1 MKVLFDARYTRT
13 DYHDGIS
20 RYSAEL
26 GNALLKLI
34 PVTFLIS
41 SEGQKR
47 WFPADASFIK
57 IHSPTSALEPFTARI
72 LNKYSPDVVY
82 SPMQTIGTAGRNYKS
97 VLTLHDMIYY
107 RHPSAPK
114 FLPAPVRAGW
124 WLYHQSYTPQRLV
137 LKGADL
143 LTTVSETSASDIMAA
158 HMSDL
163 PAHVIYNAPQK
174 FSKFPV
180 KHAEKVKNVVF
191 MGSFMKYK
199 NVETLIKGMAF
210 LPGRT
215 LHLLSR
221 ISPKRKAELSSL
233 IPADATV
240 VFHDGVTDEEYEK
253 ILANNAVLDRAISR
267 VASSKLDGLVVNS
280 QLESIDA
287 SKIAGSI
294 LNSQL
299 ESIFASKVT
308 GSLVNSQLESI
319 DISKVIGSLSASQ
332 IRITSP
338 ESEYIT
344 DNKGYQLGESN
355 LAMALK
361 VMDAKIGQIDV
372 AYVKAA
378 TGSIV
383 GEDTPDHVHDA
394 TTMIQAIEGKVG
406 YNAGMIYPISPDHA
420 DYPGLPIPKIVN
432 LYSDISCGSLIS
444 TVGSHSKKPLD
455 IFYAEKKCGIALQSR
470 IIDGHLIDKVYFKQD
485 DSSCNSLFS
494 DISNGM
500 SGISAVSACQ
510 YYLLNDYIA
519 ASSVMSG

>member
-26 GNALLKLI
+26 GNALLQLI

-57 IHSPTSALEPFTARI
+57 IHSPTSVLEPFTARI

-114 FLPAPVRAGW
+114 FLPALVRAGW
-124 WLYHQSYTPQRLV
+124 WLYHQSYMPQRLL

-158 HMSDL
+158 RMSDL

-180 KHAEKVKNVVF
+180 KHAEKIKNVVF

-199 NVETLIKGMAF
+199 NVETLIRGMGF

-221 ISPKRKAELSSL
+221 ISSKRKGELSALLPEGAS
-233 IPADATV
+233 V
-240 VFHDGVTDEEYEK
+240 VFHNGVTDEEYEK
-253 ILANNAVLDRAISR
+253 ILANNAVLVTATLDEGYGIP
-267 VASSKLDGLVVNS
+267 VAEAMAMGVPVVVSDIPVLHEVGGSGALYFTPEDPAEFAAQVQKLDSKALRDKQIAKATKQIS
-280 QLESIDA
+280 QFSW
-287 SKIAGSI
+287 
-294 LNSQL
+294 
-299 ESIFASKVT
+299 
-308 GSLVNSQLESI
+308 
-319 DISKVIGSLSASQ
+319 
-332 IRITSP
+332 
-338 ESEYIT
+338 
-344 DNKGYQLGESN
+344 
-355 LAMALK
+355 
-361 VMDAKIGQIDV
+361 
-372 AYVKAA
+372 
-378 TGSIV
+378 
-383 GEDTPDHVHDA
+383 
-394 TTMIQAIEGKVG
+394 
-406 YNAGMIYPISPDHA
+406 
-420 DYPGLPIPKIVN
+420 
-432 LYSDISCGSLIS
+432 
-444 TVGSHSKKPLD
+444 
-455 IFYAEKKCGIALQSR
+455 
-470 IIDGHLIDKVYFKQD
+470 
-485 DSSCNSLFS
+485 DSS
-494 DISNGM
+494 
-500 SGISAVSACQ
+500 ARK
-510 YYLLNDYIA
+510 LLKAITTL
-519 ASSVMSG
+519 V